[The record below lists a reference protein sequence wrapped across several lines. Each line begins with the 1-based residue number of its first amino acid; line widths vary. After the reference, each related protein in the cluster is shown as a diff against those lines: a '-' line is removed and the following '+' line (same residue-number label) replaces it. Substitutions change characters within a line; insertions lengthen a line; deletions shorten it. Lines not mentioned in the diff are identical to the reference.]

1 MASGESLCDTW
12 TTRAKNINDLALQDS
27 PLEFVCWIPIVE
39 GVFGAIS
46 ARPPSICLW
55 KGYYMIRREACL
67 KMPVCDI
74 VQRNANRVRLN
85 DRRFSDGLGKSR
97 DLI

>member
-27 PLEFVCWIPIVE
+27 PLEFGCWTPIVE

-55 KGYYMIRREACL
+55 IAYYMIRREASL

-74 VQRNANRVRLN
+74 VQRDPNSVRPN
-85 DRRFSDGLGKSR
+85 IRRFSDSLGKFR